1 MRCSYLVHVLVDVA
15 AGDGGV
21 GDKVKELSDRHHR
34 HTVLHKEVWM
44 EAQDVILK
52 FRGGGTRRD
61 TKAQNLTSLY
71 CFTKGD
77 GSEPLKLLTTR
88 LRNSFIPQR
97 VVKSIS
103 PTTATNSQWPT
114 AVAHSVFFVIYCPEF
129 ILLCILF

>member
-52 FRGGGTRRD
+52 FGVGVGGGGVTCRD
-61 TKAQNLTSLY
+61 TKAQNLTSL
-71 CFTKGD
+71 
-77 GSEPLKLLTTR
+77 
-88 LRNSFIPQR
+88 
-97 VVKSIS
+97 
-103 PTTATNSQWPT
+103 
-114 AVAHSVFFVIYCPEF
+114 
-129 ILLCILF
+129 

>member
-44 EAQDVILK
+44 EAQDVILN
-52 FRGGGTRRD
+52 FRGGGGWGHD
-61 TKAQNLTSLY
+61 TERYRTIKTTNHQTQEQLHPPKS
-71 CFTKGD
+71 CEIHFTNNCHKFTMT
-77 GSEPLKLLTTR
+77 PLPLHTEC
-88 LRNSFIPQR
+88 
-97 VVKSIS
+97 
-103 PTTATNSQWPT
+103 
-114 AVAHSVFFVIYCPEF
+114 FFVIYCREF

>member
-1 MRCSYLVHVLVDVA
+1 MRWSYLVHVLVDVA

-52 FRGGGTRRD
+52 FGVGGTGGVTSRD

-71 CFTKGD
+71 RFTKGD
-77 GSEPLKLLTTR
+77 NPEPLKLLTTR

-103 PTTATNSQWPT
+103 PTTATNSQ
-114 AVAHSVFFVIYCPEF
+114 
-129 ILLCILF
+129 

>member
-44 EAQDVILK
+44 EAQDVILN
-52 FRGGGTRRD
+52 FGGGEGVTRRD

-77 GSEPLKLLTTR
+77 DTEPLKLLTTR
-88 LRNSFIPQR
+88 LRNSFQR

-103 PTTATNSQWPT
+103 PTTATNSQ
-114 AVAHSVFFVIYCPEF
+114 
-129 ILLCILF
+129 

>member
-34 HTVLHKEVWM
+34 HSVLHKEVWM
-44 EAQDVILK
+44 EAQDVILN
-52 FRGGGTRRD
+52 FRGVGGGVTIQND
-61 TKAQNLTSLY
+61 T
-71 CFTKGD
+71 
-77 GSEPLKLLTTR
+77 EPLKLLTTR

-103 PTTATNSQWPT
+103 PTTATNSQ
-114 AVAHSVFFVIYCPEF
+114 
-129 ILLCILF
+129 